1 MAKPKKSEK
10 LNKYEKREKLKE
22 YLIEISKK
30 TSMSK
35 DYLNNLLVKFDK
47 LYDKDFRHFY
57 SDISSLILNS
67 DIGMQIKSTDS
78 TQSLKKDDILSLDQ
92 LGENIRILYE
102 YAETINFSCK
112 KEIEKLNDH
121 ITMDILRI
129 NYWKQMSEKYF
140 NQINNTSSNI
150 KRELTSLTL
159 KTNSDMKE
167 TIEANYKEDLDK
179 KLKETQKDYIAIL
192 GIFATIVLT
201 FVTGFVFAN
210 ISFQNLN
217 NTSIY
222 RLITGIL
229 LVGFIL
235 INMLCLLINFLEN
248 MNILPKLKNTNYTTL
263 KNFKSIN
270 IIIFILLFFTIVS
283 WFFDIL
289 EIKKSMFQGKAKLT
303 FIKEVF
309 NLFPCSL
316 LVIAIVIIIVILLF
330 RNRKK

>member
-1 MAKPKKSEK
+1 
-10 LNKYEKREKLKE
+10 
-22 YLIEISKK
+22 
-30 TSMSK
+30 
-35 DYLNNLLVKFDK
+35 
-47 LYDKDFRHFY
+47 
-57 SDISSLILNS
+57 
-67 DIGMQIKSTDS
+67 MQIKSTDS

>member
-1 MAKPKKSEK
+1 MDNLKKSIK
-10 LNKYEKREKLKE
+10 KIKKREKLKE

-30 TSMSK
+30 DSMSK
-35 DYLNNLLVKFDK
+35 DFLDNLLKKFNE
-47 LYDKDFRHFY
+47 LYDEDFRHFY

-67 DIGMQIKSTDS
+67 DIGMQIKSIDS
-78 TQSLKKDDILSLDQ
+78 TQALKKDNILSLDQ

-102 YAETINFSCK
+102 YAELTNFSHK

-129 NYWKQMSEKYF
+129 NYWKQMNEKYF
-140 NQINNTSSNI
+140 NEINKTSSGI
-150 KRELTSLTL
+150 KKELTSLTL

-167 TIEANYKEDLDK
+167 TIETNYKEELDK
-179 KLKETQKDYIAIL
+179 QLKETQKDYIAIL

-210 ISFQNLN
+210 TSFQNLN
-217 NTSIY
+217 NASIY
-222 RLITGIL
+222 RLIIGIL

-248 MNILPKLKNTNYTTL
+248 MNTLPKSKSNSYNTL

-270 IIIFILLFFTIVS
+270 NTIFILISLTVLA
-283 WFFDIL
+283 WFFDIF
-289 EIKKSMFQGKAKLT
+289 EIKDFILQKETKLT
-303 FIKEVF
+303 FIEGF
-309 NLFPCSL
+309 LNLFLSPISIGIISL
-316 LVIAIVIIIVILLF
+316 TIIILF
-330 RNRKK
+330 KNKKK

>member
-102 YAETINFSCK
+102 YAETINFSCI

>member
-92 LGENIRILYE
+92 LVENIRRLYE

-270 IIIFILLFFTIVS
+270 IIIFILIFFTIVS